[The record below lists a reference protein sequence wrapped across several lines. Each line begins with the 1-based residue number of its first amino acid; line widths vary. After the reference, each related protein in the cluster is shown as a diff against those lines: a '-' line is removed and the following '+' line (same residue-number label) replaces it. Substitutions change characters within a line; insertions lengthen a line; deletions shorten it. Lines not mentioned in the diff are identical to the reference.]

1 MRVEKPIEKPKC
13 QMCPEVFGNEAKYLW
28 ANPNPKNPLA
38 KLNICAVCAI
48 YFTTKD
54 AELVKL

>member
-1 MRVEKPIEKPKC
+1 
-13 QMCPEVFGNEAKYLW
+13 MCPEVFGNEAKYLW